1 MTHAIPG
8 RMNQLSILRIND
20 TGAFLDGGSAG
31 DILLPTKWIPKEAA
45 PGSLLEVFVY
55 FDNLDRLIATTLKP
69 LAQLGDF
76 AVLKAAAVNQVGA
89 FLNWGLEKDLLVPYR
104 EQTVKMIE
112 GQEYLVY
119 IFADSA
125 TGRLAGSSKLENYL
139 NIEKPAYQAD
149 EEVELIIWKKT
160 DLGYKAIVNKSH
172 EGLLYANEVF
182 TELKRGDR
190 IKAYVDLVREDGKID
205 LRLLKT
211 GHEKIDELA
220 DHVLKTLEKHHG
232 FMALNDHSPA
242 SEIYSRLGMSKKNFK
257 KAIGKLYKQRLI
269 DIETGGIRLT
279 GSID

>member
-8 RMNQLSILRIND
+8 RMNQLRILRIND

-31 DILLPTKWIPKEAA
+31 DILLPTKWIPEEAA
-45 PGSLLEVFVY
+45 PDTLVEVFVY

-119 IFADSA
+119 IFADAA

-149 EEVELIIWKKT
+149 EEVELTIWKKT
-160 DLGYKAIVNKSH
+160 DLGYKAIVNNSH

-182 TELKRGDR
+182 TELKRGAR
-190 IKAYVDLVREDGKID
+190 IQQLFHDVKPDC
-205 LRLLKT
+205 
-211 GHEKIDELA
+211 
-220 DHVLKTLEKHHG
+220 
-232 FMALNDHSPA
+232 
-242 SEIYSRLGMSKKNFK
+242 
-257 KAIGKLYKQRLI
+257 
-269 DIETGGIRLT
+269 
-279 GSID
+279 